1 MILFS
6 SRWRIALVGA
16 VGLLLL
22 PLLTFH
28 LIPAQVYQQTVHSLL
43 ASQGVTMEATRLGKR
58 FPVGLY
64 ATNLAI
70 NDARGTWCRFD
81 QLSLDLQ
88 LLPLVIGKVR
98 VSVNGRINTGELSGN
113 LTVYP
118 EKSQAAALAINNLQ
132 LETVP
137 GITARLGAPL
147 RGTAQLDLQ
156 LGKLGERMQGGVR
169 LKIVAVRLQEVQL
182 GGVRLPDL
190 AVPEVR
196 GLLKIEGQ
204 TVLVENL
211 ALQGDGIYLRLNG
224 QLPLSATTPLKATLE
239 LLPSAEFLE
248 RQKSVFLL
256 ILPYQTSPGSYR
268 LPITGTLANPQI
280 AAGD

>member
-1 MILFS
+1 MNLFS
-6 SRWRIALVGA
+6 SRWRIALVCA
-16 VGLLLL
+16 VGLLTL

-28 LIPAQVYQQTVHSLL
+28 LIPDKVYLQTLQSLL
-43 ASQGVTMEATRLGKR
+43 ASQGLSMEATRLGKR

-64 ATNLAI
+64 ANTLAI
-70 NDARGTWCRFD
+70 NDTKGTLCTFD
-81 QLSLDLQ
+81 HLSLDLQ
-88 LLPLVIGKVR
+88 LMPLLIGRVR
-98 VSVNGRINTGELSGN
+98 GSVNGRINTGELSGN

-118 EKSQAAALAINNLQ
+118 KNSQAASLALNNLQ
-132 LETVP
+132 LETIP

-147 RGTAQLDLQ
+147 QGTAQLDLR
-156 LGKLGERMQGGVR
+156 LAKLGEGMQGETR
-169 LKIVAVRLQEVQL
+169 LKIEAVRLQEVQL

-196 GLLKIEGQ
+196 GLLKIQGQ
-204 TVLVENL
+204 TVHVENL

-248 RQKSVFLL
+248 QQKTVFLL
-256 ILPYQTSPGSYR
+256 MLPYQTSPGSYR
-268 LPITGTLANPQI
+268 LPITGTLESPQI
-280 AAGD
+280 SAGN

>member
-1 MILFS
+1 MSSFS
-6 SRWRIALVGA
+6 FRWRIALVCV
-16 VGLLLL
+16 VGLMML

-28 LIPAQVYQQTVHSLL
+28 LIPDKVYHQTLQGLL
-43 ASQGVTMEATRLGKR
+43 ASPGLSMEATRLGKR

-70 NDARGTWCRFD
+70 NDTKGTLCTFD
-81 QLSLDLQ
+81 HLSLDLQ
-88 LLPLVIGKVR
+88 LMPLLIGRVR
-98 VSVNGRINTGELSGN
+98 GSINGRINTGELSGN

-118 EKSQAAALAINNLQ
+118 QKSQAASLALNSLQ
-132 LETVP
+132 LEAIP

-147 RGTAQLDLQ
+147 QGTAQLDIRLA
-156 LGKLGERMQGGVR
+156 KFGEGMQGETR

-196 GLLKIEGQ
+196 GLLKIQGQ
-204 TVLVENL
+204 TVHVENL

-224 QLPLSATTPLKATLE
+224 QVPLSATTPLKATLE

-248 RQKSVFLL
+248 QQKTVFLL
-256 ILPYQTSPGSYR
+256 MLPYQTTPGSYR
-268 LPITGTLANPQI
+268 LPIAGTLESPQI
-280 AAGD
+280 VAGN